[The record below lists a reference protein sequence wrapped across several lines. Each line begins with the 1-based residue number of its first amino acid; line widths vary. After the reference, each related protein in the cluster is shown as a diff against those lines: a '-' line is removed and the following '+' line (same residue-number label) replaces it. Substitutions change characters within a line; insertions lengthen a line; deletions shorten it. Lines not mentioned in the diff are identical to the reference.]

1 MVVMALADAWVA
13 SSREELLSGAASGV
27 VVEPPDARSGS
38 AFERVMIGGEP
49 FFVKSVG
56 YRSDWIMRVTGDRD
70 LRTLKVW
77 QAGVM
82 ADAPPEI
89 DHAVV
94 GMAVDGEREEA
105 VLTIL
110 MRDVSDRLFADGD
123 SAIAPEDHIGLVD
136 GLAALSARYWGW
148 TDPVGLM
155 GMEERLRFFA
165 PDNIA
170 REAAVDDP
178 PVVVRLAV
186 QGWPRLAERVPDVSQ
201 LVRAIHADPR
211 PLADTMRATPVTF
224 VHGDWRMGN
233 LGRHNDGR
241 TILLDWALPGS
252 GPVCWD
258 LSWYLALNRARLP
271 MTKEDTIEVMR
282 RMLERRGIATA
293 EWFDRQ
299 LELCLLA
306 MLACFGWEKAMGDDT
321 ELDWW
326 AEHARR
332 AAFEWS
338 ALYPTWDL

>member
-1 MVVMALADAWVA
+1 VVVMALMDAWVA
-13 SSREELLSGAASGV
+13 SSREELLWGAASRV
-27 VVEPPDARSGS
+27 VVDPPDARSGS
-38 AFERVMIGGEP
+38 AFEHVMIGGEP

-82 ADAPPEI
+82 ANAPPEI

-94 GMAVDGEREEA
+94 GMAVDGEGEEA
-105 VLTIL
+105 VLTLL
-110 MRDVSDRLFADGD
+110 MRDVGDRLVADGD
-123 SAIAPEDHIGLVD
+123 SAIALADHLGLLD

-148 TDPVGLM
+148 TDPLGLIT
-155 GMEERLRFFA
+155 MEERLRLFA
-165 PDNIA
+165 PDNLA
-170 REAAVDDP
+170 GEAAVADP
-178 PVVVRLAV
+178 PVVVRGAV
-186 QGWPRLAERVPDVSQ
+186 QGWPRLAERVPDVSR
-201 LVRAIHADPR
+201 LVGAIHADPR
-211 PLADTMRATPVTF
+211 PLADAMQATPATF
-224 VHGDWRMGN
+224 LHGDWRMGN
-233 LGRHNDGR
+233 LGRHEDGR

-258 LSWYLALNRARLP
+258 LGWYLALNRARLP
-271 MTKEDTIEVMR
+271 ITKEDTIEVLR
-282 RMLERRGIATA
+282 QMLERRGIATA

-332 AAFEWS
+332 AASKWS
-338 ALYPTWDL
+338 ALYHIWDR